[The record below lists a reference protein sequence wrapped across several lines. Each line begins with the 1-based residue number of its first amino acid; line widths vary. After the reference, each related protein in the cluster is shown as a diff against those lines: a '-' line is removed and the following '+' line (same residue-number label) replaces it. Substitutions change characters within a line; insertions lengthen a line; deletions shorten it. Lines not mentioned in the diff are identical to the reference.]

1 MNRWLK
7 KTSISFAFT
16 EADFEANI
24 DKKSIFCKIC
34 QQDYAISK
42 LKSSWKIWNF
52 VDHLKA
58 RHALET
64 GTSISNMTEEV
75 ENTQL
80 DSHSPEEARPSVS
93 NIEAENAQVYVQE
106 LKSYLLLNNCPLEV
120 SLSAD
125 ATSLIPKVE
134 YNVKLNSMIG
144 FSLPVKEN
152 GLPGAE
158 ESICDGVAR
167 IINAFDKLDKATNVL
182 IIMAQP
188 MSDAVP
194 PMRICSFGT
203 NNKYTAVDV
212 HNRLSTISA
221 ALTEVGIRILTY
233 SADGDTREL
242 KMMRTLMK
250 LGTSAGT
257 FY

>member
-1 MNRWLK
+1 MIAQSNLNIGQNSHSYRYPDRVLEN
-7 KTSISFAFT
+7 FALMTRIIGGRRYYEIFMSNFHGIFPHIRT
-16 EADFEANI
+16 I
-24 DKKSIFCKIC
+24 DKK
-34 QQDYAISK
+34 
-42 LKSSWKIWNF
+42 
-52 VDHLKA
+52 
-58 RHALET
+58 LET
-64 GTSISNMTEEV
+64 FQEPI
-75 ENTQL
+75 
-80 DSHSPEEARPSVS
+80 
-93 NIEAENAQVYVQE
+93 IEGKVYVQE

-144 FSLPVKEN
+144 FSRPVKEN

-221 ALTEVGIRILTY
+221 ALTEIGIRIQHIPLTAIQG
-233 SADGDTREL
+233 SSR
-242 KMMRTLMK
+242 
-250 LGTSAGT
+250 
-257 FY
+257 